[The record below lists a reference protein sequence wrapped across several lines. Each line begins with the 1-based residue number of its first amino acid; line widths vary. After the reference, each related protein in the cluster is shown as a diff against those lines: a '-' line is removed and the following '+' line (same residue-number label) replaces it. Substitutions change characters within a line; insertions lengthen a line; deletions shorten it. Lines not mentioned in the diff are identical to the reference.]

1 MLGGLG
7 VDSKT
12 FSKFINDKLKEYEH
26 EKVPEYLDY
35 DIQLTDQ
42 NNDCITNLQYHIP
55 NNSSKTNSSIT
66 RLQKYLL
73 NTRTPVFHNIDNYQG
88 HDIVEVLKG
97 EKTPAVSEFKRL

>member
-7 VDSKT
+7 IDSKT
-12 FSKFINDKLKEYEH
+12 FNKFINDKLKEYEH

-42 NNDCITNLQYHIP
+42 NNNCITNLQYHIQANP
-55 NNSSKTNSSIT
+55 SDANSSIT

-73 NTRTPVFHNIDNYQG
+73 DTRTPVFHGIENYQDN
-88 HDIVEVLKG
+88 DIVEVLKG
-97 EKTPAVSEFKRL
+97 